1 MVDIKRTTSI
11 TIETNPI
18 TKNHKNSSGIILPV
32 SAFANEKQKVDNTK
46 ITKNGRMFFFTN
58 ILISDFIN

>member
-1 MVDIKRTTSI
+1 
-11 TIETNPI
+11 
-18 TKNHKNSSGIILPV
+18 LPV
-32 SAFANEKQKVDNTK
+32 SAFANEKQKEDNTN